1 MGAPKILFSVE
12 LDLSNPPDVS
22 AMVVC
27 PTGGDITVQQGGKLA
42 SSASMGMTVQKTLSI
57 PMMMRA
63 LMKGLN
69 GKFSLWMLEIL
80 STVELHNS
88 RKNGRPKIFY
98 YFGVFYYYGFLCC
111 SWI

>member
-1 MGAPKILFSVE
+1 MKNYFFAIRKQIRKEELQCPLHFYSVE

-27 PTGGDITVQQGGKLA
+27 PTGGDVAVHQGGKLA
-42 SSASMGMTVQKTLSI
+42 SSASIGMTVQKTLSI

-69 GKFSLWMLEIL
+69 GMFSLWLLEL
-80 STVELHNS
+80 
-88 RKNGRPKIFY
+88 
-98 YFGVFYYYGFLCC
+98 
-111 SWI
+111 

>member
-1 MGAPKILFSVE
+1 MSAPKILFSVE

-27 PTGGDITVQQGGKLA
+27 PTGGDITVHQGGKLA

-69 GKFSLWMLEIL
+69 GKFSQRMLE
-80 STVELHNS
+80 
-88 RKNGRPKIFY
+88 F
-98 YFGVFYYYGFLCC
+98 
-111 SWI
+111 